1 MPNKNYEVHQIL
13 LCHCDCAY
21 LAKDGFC
28 GYFNKKCKKMRNKKF
43 PNRFIA
49 IESCIQEK
57 EIVKIDKKIK
67 KD

>member
-1 MPNKNYEVHQIL
+1 
-13 LCHCDCAY
+13 
-21 LAKDGFC
+21 
-28 GYFNKKCKKMRNKKF
+28 MRNKKF